1 MSYPATFSKIRIGW
15 RRRRSY
21 SSTDAI
27 TSYSIAT
34 GSAMRMTSS
43 GCARAYAATKLRRSW
58 LIRGSSRRLAV
69 LARRPG
75 PRVRRLLEELVL
87 GRGPELADVLDGVDH
102 GVLQAPV
109 LAFDATDVDVVDR
122 LAVLV
127 EADRPAGRVGAT
139 DPAHGPDEPGGGLD
153 LAAHLLESLLEEEAG
168 RVGADRVVGRLP
180 AERLAVGPDEAA
192 VRRRVEGGAVVDGRD
207 DAERLVAHVPQ

>member
-1 MSYPATFSKIRIGW
+1 
-15 RRRRSY
+15 
-21 SSTDAI
+21 
-27 TSYSIAT
+27 
-34 GSAMRMTSS
+34 MRMTSS

-75 PRVRRLLEELVL
+75 ARVGRLLEELVF

-127 EADRPAGRVGAT
+127 GAVRPAGRVSDR
-139 DPAHGPDEPGGGLD
+139 DPAQGLEGRFGVID
-153 LAAHLLESLLEEEAG
+153 LSVHVLDRLLGMEA
-168 RVGADRVVGRLP
+168 
-180 AERLAVGPDEAA
+180 
-192 VRRRVEGGAVVDGRD
+192 
-207 DAERLVAHVPQ
+207 

>member
-1 MSYPATFSKIRIGW
+1 TTFVTIGMSYPATFSKIRIGW

-75 PRVRRLLEELVL
+75 ARVGRLFEELVF
-87 GRGPELADVLDGVDH
+87 GSGPELGAVLGGVDR
-102 GVLQAPV
+102 GVLRAAV
-109 LAFDATDVDVVDR
+109 LA
-122 LAVLV
+122 LV
-127 EADRPAGRVGAT
+127 
-139 DPAHGPDEPGGGLD
+139 
-153 LAAHLLESLLEEEAG
+153 AAH
-168 RVGADRVVGRLP
+168 VG
-180 AERLAVGPDEAA
+180 
-192 VRRRVEGGAVVDGRD
+192 
-207 DAERLVAHVPQ
+207 

>member
-1 MSYPATFSKIRIGW
+1 
-15 RRRRSY
+15 
-21 SSTDAI
+21 
-27 TSYSIAT
+27 
-34 GSAMRMTSS
+34 MRMTSS

-75 PRVRRLLEELVL
+75 ARVGRLPEELVF

-127 EADRPAGRVGAT
+127 EADRPPGRAAG
-139 DPAHGPDEPGGGLD
+139 PEPSS
-153 LAAHLLESLLEEEAG
+153 SL
-168 RVGADRVVGRLP
+168 
-180 AERLAVGPDEAA
+180 
-192 VRRRVEGGAVVDGRD
+192 
-207 DAERLVAHVPQ
+207 